1 MTVKTINY
9 KGYDIDIK
17 VDELAECPDFWG
29 NEDLFLVYDHRDFCI
44 ERKGYDPTEIY
55 EHCMENKKWF
65 YEGYYV
71 FPVFAYIHSGV
82 SLSLGN
88 NSYPFNDQWDVSM
101 KGFVLLK
108 RMKGWSWQRNKAK
121 KIAPYL
127 ITEWN
132 QYLSG
137 DVYYYNVDEA
147 NESCGGFYG
156 HDFEENGLL
165 EYARNAIDCYI
176 NQQMKVRFEKLKT
189 YIKYRTPLEKRIFPQ
204 ISF

>member
-9 KGYDIDIK
+9 KGYDIDK
-17 VDELAECPDFWG
+17 NVDEQAEAPDQWG
-29 NEDLFLVYDHRDFCI
+29 NEDLFLVYDHRGFTI
-44 ERKGYDPTEIY
+44 ERKGYDPTDIY
-55 EHCMENKKWF
+55 EHCMETKKWF

-71 FPVFAYIHSGV
+71 FPVYAYIHSGV
-82 SLSLGN
+82 VLSLGN
-88 NSYPFNDQWDVSM
+88 DSYPFNDQWDVSM
-101 KGFVLLK
+101 KGFILVK

-121 KIAPYL
+121 EIAPYL

-137 DVYYYNVDEA
+137 DIYYEA

-156 HDFEENGLL
+156 HDFENNGLL

-176 NQQMKVRFEKLKT
+176 DSQMKDRLEKLKA
-189 YIKYRTPLEKRIFPQ
+189 YIKNHVPLEKRVFTQ
-204 ISF
+204 LSF